1 MAQFGWAYV
10 NCSSSGGGGGGQAA
24 GPTGSIQFLTGA
36 NATNGSSKLVFYT
49 ASVGSYSPNT
59 MLLSG
64 TLVVQGTITASSFI
78 VDQTDV
84 ISGSTIFGN
93 TTDDTHQITGS
104 LFVGASA
111 SAPVFRVDP
120 YTSQSVTTGFRVAYQ
135 SVTTSGVTSSNSNY
149 IIGIGGTTA
158 LEFRVHSASVAGA
171 GGILL
176 VKDEAAS
183 RSGPITISASS
194 GDTIDGGTFYEV
206 SGSNP
211 SISLY
216 SNGSNWFVF

>member
-10 NCSSSGGGGGGQAA
+10 NCNDSNLGAEMGIRYVSGSA
-24 GPTGSIQFLTGA
+24 
-36 NATNGSSKLVFYT
+36 V
-49 ASVGSYSPNT
+49 
-59 MLLSG
+59 
-64 TLVVQGTITASSFI
+64 TASSTFI
-78 VDQTDV
+78 YDVDNNKVTLDGDIEINGAVTASFFVVDQTEV

-120 YTSQSVTTGFRVAYQ
+120 YTSQSVTTGFRVSYQ

-194 GDTIDGGTFYEV
+194 GDTIDGGAFYEV

>member
-10 NCSSSGGGGGGQAA
+10 NCNDSNLGAEMGIRYVSGSA
-24 GPTGSIQFLTGA
+24 
-36 NATNGSSKLVFYT
+36 V
-49 ASVGSYSPNT
+49 
-59 MLLSG
+59 
-64 TLVVQGTITASSFI
+64 TASSTFI
-78 VDQTDV
+78 YDVDNNKVTLDGDIEINGAVTASFFVIDQTEI

-104 LFVGASA
+104 LFVGPSA

-135 SVTTSGVTSSNSNY
+135 SVTTSGITSSNSNY

-176 VKDEAAS
+176 VKDEAAT
-183 RSGPITISASS
+183 RTGPITISASS
-194 GDTIDGGTFYEV
+194 GETIDGAAFYEV

>member
-10 NCSSSGGGGGGQAA
+10 NCNDSNLGAEMGIRYVSGSA
-24 GPTGSIQFLTGA
+24 
-36 NATNGSSKLVFYT
+36 V
-49 ASVGSYSPNT
+49 
-59 MLLSG
+59 
-64 TLVVQGTITASSFI
+64 TASSTFI
-78 VDQTDV
+78 YDVDNNKVTLDGDIEINGAVTASFFVVDQTEV

-176 VKDEAAS
+176 VKDEAAT
-183 RSGPITISASS
+183 RTGPITISASS
-194 GDTIDGGTFYEV
+194 GETIDGGTFYEV

>member
-10 NCSSSGGGGGGQAA
+10 NCDDSNLGNNLGIRYVSGSA
-24 GPTGSIQFLTGA
+24 
-36 NATNGSSKLVFYT
+36 VT
-49 ASVGSYSPNT
+49 ASSTFIYDVDNRKV
-59 MLLSG
+59 
-64 TLVVQGTITASSFI
+64 TLDGDMEINGAITASFFV
-78 VDQTDV
+78 VDQTEV
-84 ISGSTIFGN
+84 LSGSTIFGN

-120 YTSQSVTTGFRVAYQ
+120 YTSQSVTTGFRVSYQ
-135 SVTTSGVTSSNSNY
+135 SITASGLTSSNSSY
-149 IIGIGGTTA
+149 IIGIGGSAA

-176 VKDEAAS
+176 VKDESAS
-183 RSGPITISASS
+183 RSGPITLSASS
-194 GDTIDGGTFYEV
+194 GDTIDGDSFYEI

-211 SISLY
+211 AISLY

>member
-10 NCSSSGGGGGGQAA
+10 NCNDSNLGAEMGIRYVSGSA
-24 GPTGSIQFLTGA
+24 
-36 NATNGSSKLVFYT
+36 V
-49 ASVGSYSPNT
+49 
-59 MLLSG
+59 
-64 TLVVQGTITASSFI
+64 TASSTFI
-78 VDQTDV
+78 YDVDNNKVTLDGDIEINGAVTASFFVIDQTEI

-104 LFVGASA
+104 LFVGPSA

-176 VKDEAAS
+176 VKDEAAT
-183 RSGPITISASS
+183 RTGPITISASR
-194 GDTIDGGTFYEV
+194 GETIDGSAFYEV

-211 SISLY
+211 AISLY

>member
-10 NCSSSGGGGGGQAA
+10 NCNDSNLGAEMGIRYVSGSA
-24 GPTGSIQFLTGA
+24 
-36 NATNGSSKLVFYT
+36 V
-49 ASVGSYSPNT
+49 
-59 MLLSG
+59 
-64 TLVVQGTITASSFI
+64 TASSTFI
-78 VDQTDV
+78 YDVDNNKVTLDGDIEINGAVTASFFVVDQTEI

-135 SVTTSGVTSSNSNY
+135 SVTTSGITSSNSNY

-176 VKDEAAS
+176 VKDEAAT
-183 RSGPITISASS
+183 RTGPITISASS
-194 GDTIDGGTFYEV
+194 GETIDGAAFYEV

-211 SISLY
+211 AISLY